1 MAKRYTQEIHQTAL
15 KRHFIGKQTAAQ
27 IGREMRIPHQTIGAW
42 ITTAKFGLKGS
53 EWTPRR
59 IRELCG
65 KVKRL
70 ENIIAVLKTVN
81 CTAHS
86 PAQEKL
92 VELERLYGHFSNHV
106 LCDALDIPR
115 GTFLNHIR
123 RNKRDTNSYRER
135 RTFLKERISSIHDAA
150 HQRFGAGKIAAKL
163 KDEGVR
169 VSKEMV
175 HELMLEMGLSSI
187 RTRAKDLYKAQLRQ
201 MQNIV
206 MRNFNTSAPNMT
218 WVSDVTEFH
227 YKNVMVHICVVMD
240 LFSRKVVGCKFSYSN
255 NTHLLKMAFRQAYD
269 SRHPG
274 KGLVFHSDRGG
285 NYRSRSMRLMLMS
298 LGVEQSFSRSH
309 APYDNS
315 VAEAFFKSLKTEEL
329 YRSIYRSEAELKA
342 CVTKYID
349 FFNNERPHKY
359 LNYLTP
365 AKKEELF
372 YTKTQAE

>member
-201 MQNIV
+201 CK
-206 MRNFNTSAPNMT
+206 TSSCAT
-218 WVSDVTEFH
+218 ST
-227 YKNVMVHICVVMD
+227 
-240 LFSRKVVGCKFSYSN
+240 L
-255 NTHLLKMAFRQAYD
+255 ARQ
-269 SRHPG
+269 
-274 KGLVFHSDRGG
+274 
-285 NYRSRSMRLMLMS
+285 
-298 LGVEQSFSRSH
+298 
-309 APYDNS
+309 
-315 VAEAFFKSLKTEEL
+315 T
-329 YRSIYRSEAELKA
+329 
-342 CVTKYID
+342 
-349 FFNNERPHKY
+349 
-359 LNYLTP
+359 
-365 AKKEELF
+365 
-372 YTKTQAE
+372 

>member
-1 MAKRYTQEIHQTAL
+1 MAKRYTQEMHQAAL
-15 KRHFIGKQTAAQ
+15 KRYFIGKQTAAQ
-27 IGREMRIPHQTIGAW
+27 IGREMKIPRQTIGAW

-59 IRELCG
+59 IRELCR

-70 ENIIAVLKTVN
+70 EDIIAVLKTVD
-81 CTAHS
+81 CTVHS
-86 PAQEKL
+86 PAQERL
-92 VELERLYGHFSNHV
+92 GELERLYGRFSNHV
-106 LCDALDIPR
+106 LCDALDVPR

-123 RNKRDTNSYRER
+123 RNKRDANSYRER
-135 RTFLKERISSIHDAA
+135 RELLKERISSIHDAA

-163 KDEGVR
+163 KDEGIR

-187 RTRAKDLYKAQLRQ
+187 RTKAKAIYKAQLRQ
-201 MQNIV
+201 MRNIV
-206 MRNFNTSAPNMT
+206 MRDFNTSAPNMT
-218 WVSDVTEFH
+218 WVCDVTEFH
-227 YKNVMVHICVVMD
+227 YKNVTVHICVIID

-255 NTHLLKMAFRQAYD
+255 NTHLLKMTFRQAYD
-269 SRHPG
+269 CRHPG

-309 APYDNS
+309 IPYDNS

-329 YRSIYRSEAELKA
+329 YRSIYRSEA
-342 CVTKYID
+342 
-349 FFNNERPHKY
+349 
-359 LNYLTP
+359 
-365 AKKEELF
+365 
-372 YTKTQAE
+372 